1 MTRTK
6 LSNTMNQNARE
17 NLEFQLRNVESAMGK
32 HSIDSRE
39 FWYLSEERERLLRRL
54 KDQ

>member
-1 MTRTK
+1 
-6 LSNTMNQNARE
+6 MNQNARE

-32 HSIDSRE
+32 HPIDSRE
-39 FWYLSEERERLLRRL
+39 FLYISEERERLLQRL